1 MQVSVNF
8 DTNIYFYSVVLLTGI
23 ITLVAIVRSLTLNSY
38 HEVMGREYTTSLK
51 GLMALLVLFCHFSAR
66 IEHLWF
72 PFKFLR
78 SIGLPAVTVFL
89 FTSGYVEIIQLR
101 SKSDKYY
108 DSFISRKLIRIYL
121 PWFISTI
128 LFAVMCKVNSFPE
141 ILKGLFLFKTL
152 YRENTYNWFIIFII
166 FCYLVVFA
174 YGFIYKKRTEHDAKG
189 LLIILFIASAIWLI
203 ACVYLRKSN
212 NWYVNSFSF
221 LLGAIFANYKE
232 KTIELC
238 KPKSVL
244 VCSAIGAV
252 ALFVIPMVL
261 PNSLRNFVWMLDT
274 IPVLVFVFSLS
285 MHTKMSSRTLA
296 FLGSISL
303 EIFLVGTGV
312 FLLYYSRFPMKSVS
326 IIWIVAIVLVVA
338 KVLSGCTVIISNAI
352 SARKNK
358 VKRIENEL

>member
-23 ITLVAIVRSLTLNSY
+23 IAFIAIVRSLTLNTY
-38 HEVMGREYTTSLK
+38 HEAMGREYTASMK
-51 GLMALLVLFCHFSAR
+51 GLMALLVLFCHFSVR
-66 IEHLWF
+66 IEHLWL
-72 PFKFLR
+72 PFKMLR
-78 SIGLPAVTVFL
+78 NIGLPAVTVFL
-89 FTSGYVEIIQLR
+89 FTSGYVEMIQLR
-101 SKSDKYY
+101 RKADKYY
-108 DSFISRKLIRIYL
+108 DGFVSRKLIRIYL

-128 LFAVMCKVNSFPE
+128 LFAVMCKVSSFPE

-174 YGFIYKKRTEHDAKG
+174 YGFIYKNRTEYDDKG
-189 LLIILFIASAIWLI
+189 LLMLLFIASAIWLI

-232 KTIELC
+232 KTSELC
-238 KPKSVL
+238 KSKMVL

-261 PNSLRNFVWMLDT
+261 PNSMRNIVWMLDT

-285 MHTKMSSRTLA
+285 MHTKMCSKTLA
-296 FLGSISL
+296 FLGNISL

-312 FLLYYSRFPMKSVS
+312 FLLYYSRFEMKSIS
-326 IIWIVAIVLVVA
+326 IILVIAIVIVVA
-338 KVLSGCTVIISNAI
+338 KGLSGCSSVISKAT
-352 SARKNK
+352 SSRKNN
-358 VKRIENEL
+358 I